1 MDKENV
7 TYDPQKIKDD
17 FIQSFGA
24 ETNDIRVFCAPAR
37 INIIGEHIDYN
48 GGMVFPAAI
57 NRYIYMAIRKRAD
70 NKIVYYDLKYK
81 ERFEFNLEND
91 FVYNAEYSWANYL
104 NGIISQLLARGYKL
118 PTGFELLIVSNIP
131 AGGGISS
138 SSAFECCFAR
148 ALCDTYCIKLDG
160 IEIAKIGQMSEHHF
174 MNVNCGIMDQFII
187 SMARKNTAI
196 KLNCADLNYEYVPL
210 VLGDYS
216 FVVMNSNQMRRLADS
231 KYNERRGECEKALEI
246 LKDSGTEINELCDM
260 SPEEWS
266 RNKAKITD
274 DVLLRRVSHCV
285 EENQRVKDAV
295 AALKDGDLAGL
306 GKLMNASH
314 ASLKDNY
321 EVTGAALDAL
331 AETAQ
336 KQEGCLG
343 ARMTGA
349 GFGGCAIAL
358 VHNSC
363 TDEFI
368 KNVAAEYERQIGIKA
383 DFFVC
388 QSGGGAGELK
398 I

>member
-1 MDKENV
+1 MENN
-7 TYDPQKIKDD
+7 QELFNRAEFLSAFEKIYG
-17 FIQSFGA
+17 SA
-24 ETNDIRVFCAPAR
+24 EGVQLYASPAR

-57 NRYIYMAIRKRAD
+57 NRYIYMAIRKRND
-70 NKIVYYDLKYK
+70 NQIVYYDWKYK

-91 FVYNAEYSWANYL
+91 FVYNADNSWANYL

-118 PTGFELLIVSNIP
+118 PSGFELLIVSNIP

-148 ALCDTYCIKLDG
+148 ALCDTYSIKLDG
-160 IEIAKIGQMSEHHF
+160 IEIAKIGQMSEHYF

-187 SMARKNTAI
+187 SMAKKNTAI
-196 KLNCADLNYEYVPL
+196 KLNCASLEYEYVPL

-216 FVVMNSNQMRRLADS
+216 FVVMNSNQVRRLADS
-231 KYNERRGECEKALEI
+231 KYNERRSECEKALEI
-246 LKDSGTEINELCDM
+246 LKDSGIKINELCDM

-266 RNKAKITD
+266 RNRAKITD
-274 DVLLRRVSHCV
+274 AVLLKRVSHCV

-295 AALKDGDLAGL
+295 AALKNGDLAGL

-314 ASLKDNY
+314 ASLKNDY

-331 AETAQ
+331 AESAQ
-336 KQEGCLG
+336 KQDGCLG

-368 KNVAAEYERQIGIKA
+368 RNVAAEYEKKIGIKA

-388 QSGGGAGELK
+388 QSGGGAEELK
-398 I
+398 SF